1 MEFEALFEGI
11 GLEQEGRDS
20 FRQLH
25 ARRAQPEFAASIK
38 EGFRSYEEGDPAFG
52 AFLESFSARERIPAE
67 VLNLYFYLLKAMDT
81 YHAYM
86 EKGIPVEVFNAT
98 LGDIAV
104 NSAMNRARTGI
115 YGIPQK
121 IYRRW
126 LRRFFA
132 CRIYQ
137 LGCLR
142 YELISSPYD
151 TRLGD
156 IAVSKGDPVLSVH
169 IPGRD
174 FDEASLE
181 ASYAAA
187 REFFRKHYGMETPV
201 FFCLSWLVQPW
212 LPEVLPPDSRIVR
225 FQSKFKIIDFVDD
238 PGDMLL
244 WVFPRR
250 FDNIEDY
257 PEDNTLRR
265 LTKERMRQ
273 GGILGYGV
281 GVRL

>member
-1 MEFEALFEGI
+1 MDFEALFDGI

-25 ARRAQPEFAASIK
+25 ARRDDPDFSASIA
-38 EGFRSYEEGDPAFG
+38 EGFRIYEEGDPAFG
-52 AFLESFSARERIPAE
+52 AFLESFSAREQIPTE

-81 YHAYM
+81 YYAYT
-86 EKGIPVEVFNAT
+86 EKGISTEVFNAT
-98 LGDIAV
+98 LGDIAI
-104 NSAMNRARTGI
+104 NSSMNRAQTGI
-115 YGIPQK
+115 YGIPQR

-126 LRRFFA
+126 LRRFFE

-142 YELISSPYD
+142 FELVPSPYD
-151 TRLGD
+151 TRIGD
-156 IAVSKGDPVLSVH
+156 VSVSKGDRVLSVH
-169 IPGRD
+169 IPGKD
-174 FDEASLE
+174 FDESSLE

-187 REFFRKHYGMETPV
+187 REFFRKYYGMETPV

-212 LPEVLPPDSRIVR
+212 LAQVLPPDSRIVR
-225 FQSKFKIIDFVDD
+225 FQSNYKIIDFVDD

-244 WVFPRR
+244 WVFPRQCK
-250 FDNIEDY
+250 NIEDY

-265 LTKERMRQ
+265 LTKERMRR